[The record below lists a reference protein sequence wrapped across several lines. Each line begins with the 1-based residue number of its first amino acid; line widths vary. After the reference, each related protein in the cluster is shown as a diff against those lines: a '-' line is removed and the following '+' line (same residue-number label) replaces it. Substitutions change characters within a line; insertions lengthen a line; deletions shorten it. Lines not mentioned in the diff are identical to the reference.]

1 MCTPPF
7 SPASCWPRGSLELP
21 ELCPLTVG
29 TGWRQVLVMPPSESK
44 KGQIYPALSPF
55 AGAGLALGTMDLR
68 EQPPPPGRRELSFLG
83 SIRPRSCH
91 SFCTDFFHYPLGY
104 SPGIWPWNTAHPRMS
119 NPAQERGA
127 ARGKTDVA
135 PAQAAM
141 GSLLLSMLSL
151 PYLPTPPGGGGAM
164 EDRALQLAEGNAVG
178 SILVFRNTA
187 WRRLFSLLP
196 FTHQQPLQNTVLTEC
211 V

>member
-1 MCTPPF
+1 MLLGFAKSLPAVCLPLLSQCPKAKGCVHPTF

-21 ELCPLTVG
+21 ELCPLMVG
-29 TGWRQVLVMPPSESK
+29 TEWRQVLVMPPSESK

-83 SIRPRSCH
+83 SRRPRSCH

-104 SPGIWPWNTAHPRMS
+104 SPGIWLWNTAHPRMS
-119 NPAQERGA
+119 NPEQERGA

-151 PYLPTPPGGGGAM
+151 PCLPTPPNTTRRRWSYGG
-164 EDRALQLAEGNAVG
+164 Q
-178 SILVFRNTA
+178 STSTC
-187 WRRLFSLLP
+187 RR
-196 FTHQQPLQNTVLTEC
+196 EC
-211 V
+211 SR